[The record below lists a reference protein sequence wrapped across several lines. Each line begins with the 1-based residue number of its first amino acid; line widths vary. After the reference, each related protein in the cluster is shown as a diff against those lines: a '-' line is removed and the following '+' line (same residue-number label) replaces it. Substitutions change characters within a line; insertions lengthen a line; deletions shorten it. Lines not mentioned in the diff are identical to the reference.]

1 MVPRSA
7 LAYVGA
13 KEGLDVVPM
22 NSKPMDKSV
31 TGGRRV

>member
-1 MVPRSA
+1 MVPRSVF
-7 LAYVGA
+7 AYVGA

-22 NSKPMDKSV
+22 DSKPLDKSV